1 MTARPLPLFASYKTD
16 EDGNQFI
23 VVHKEVLRI
32 LQKLDAE
39 NCHIASIKRLREIG
53 FTFHAWASILKG
65 ATALMT
71 AEDCLQ
77 SAMAALVLALVAI
90 VTGVFFSNKA
100 IVIISALGAC
110 CCAFAP
116 VIMLFHVED

>member
-53 FTFHAWASILKG
+53 FTFHEAKYICMGKHFEG
-65 ATALMT
+65 
-71 AEDCLQ
+71 
-77 SAMAALVLALVAI
+77 
-90 VTGVFFSNKA
+90 SN
-100 IVIISALGAC
+100 C
-110 CCAFAP
+110 TN
-116 VIMLFHVED
+116 DR